1 MQHLINTYQ
10 HFSGCLQTL
19 STYLKFCISI
29 YLYPLW
35 KLISEIKQKAFFFLF
50 QGHTSWK
57 SGRSS
62 NYEWMWCVPSSCNQT
77 DIQEALELSLD
88 PLKVEDRV
96 DMVVNVSCRT
106 AETDRA
112 IFDISDWVYMYV
124 DLCIS
129 YSNTSG
135 FWSNRKPVASLF
147 ARCFEGKVERAYRTA
162 NLSIEILSII

>member
-1 MQHLINTYQ
+1 M
-10 HFSGCLQTL
+10 
-19 STYLKFCISI
+19 
-29 YLYPLW
+29 
-35 KLISEIKQKAFFFLF
+35 F

-106 AETDRA
+106 AETDQA
-112 IFDISDWVYMYV
+112 VFDISDWIYMYV
-124 DLCIS
+124 DLFTYRILIQAVFGV
-129 YSNTSG
+129 TG
-135 FWSNRKPVASLF
+135 NRWHHYLLGASR
-147 ARCFEGKVERAYRTA
+147 ARLNAHIARQTCQSKFY
-162 NLSIEILSII
+162 LII